1 MFLQRLVAAS
11 NSLFHKKPHQD
22 DPTEEARVI
31 LSRLREL
38 ELPPA
43 KVAPSSE
50 PESDVVPESV
60 DFMLVVNPNRYGQ
73 RTYSENTH

>member
-1 MFLQRLVAAS
+1 MFLRRLFAGT
-11 NSLFHKKPHQD
+11 NSLFHRKPTQN
-22 DPTEEARVI
+22 DPTEEARMI

-38 ELPPA
+38 EMPPA

-50 PESDVVPESV
+50 PEPKGEPESV
-60 DFMLVVNPNRYGQ
+60 DFMLVVNSDRYGK